1 MIDLQDNFGKVTS
14 YLLVVRI
21 TLITLRVEHVSRYV
35 FTHSLAM
42 QASLWI
48 RASKY
53 YHSQR
58 NKQKINKYESYKE
71 MKSTRGF
78 MVTHFVQSWTRC
90 FILLA
95 KAKSRMVPSKVEKGC
110 QAQRT
115 NEQQSSG
122 QAFRDFF
129 FPIFPSLSTA
139 SLSKYIS
146 LLVINRL

>member
-14 YLLVVRI
+14 YLLVGRI
-21 TLITLRVEHVSRYV
+21 TLITSRVEHVSRHV

-58 NKQKINKYESYKE
+58 NKKKIKYESYEE

-78 MVTHFVQSWTRC
+78 MVTHFVQ
-90 FILLA
+90 
-95 KAKSRMVPSKVEKGC
+95 
-110 QAQRT
+110 
-115 NEQQSSG
+115 
-122 QAFRDFF
+122 
-129 FPIFPSLSTA
+129 
-139 SLSKYIS
+139 Y
-146 LLVINRL
+146 